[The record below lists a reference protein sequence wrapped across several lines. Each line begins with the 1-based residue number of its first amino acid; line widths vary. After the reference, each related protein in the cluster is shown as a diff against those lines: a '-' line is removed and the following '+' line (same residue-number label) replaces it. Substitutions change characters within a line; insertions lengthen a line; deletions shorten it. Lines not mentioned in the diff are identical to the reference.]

1 MRVSRPSGKKRS
13 DFAYQA
19 VYRYLVSL
27 INTADPQVRVKL
39 PSLRL
44 LAGRLNVSI
53 STIQYAYSLLEKE
66 GRIYSVAKS
75 GYYALP
81 VNGGPLCNG
90 AQDVLERL
98 YVYSRRPRMVL
109 LCCDEPGALL
119 PLDGPLRMLER
130 ELARQYPRRS
140 LSYFQPFGEPEL
152 RTALAVRYTSSPQ
165 RYWHAEDVYIG
176 ADLRSVLEI
185 LVAAL
190 ALEGSTVVV
199 ESPCDW
205 VLLRLL
211 KAGGVRVIEWPL
223 NADGH
228 RELSVLK
235 QILDREPVRLLLM
248 SSTAGMAQWVM
259 PTLEAR
265 RQLAELLHQH
275 EVWLLENDCLGELCH
290 QQPVV
295 RLRELVNPDRL
306 LVFSSLEKVMG
317 SEAPFGYLLSRHF
330 RAELQ
335 RHFLLRAF
343 RLSPTRQKAI
353 ARLYRSGQVDQ
364 HLAQLRQVLRER
376 MNVMTRW
383 LEAHLDACLELHV
396 SQVGATIWLCL
407 AEQVDVR
414 QVFERLLG
422 QRIVIAPGELF
433 SLEGRYRQYVRLS
446 GTLDGPENL
455 ELAIK
460 LLADAVRSEMRG

>member
-1 MRVSRPSGKKRS
+1 MRVSGPRGKKRS

-27 INTADPQVRVKL
+27 INAAEGSVRVKL

-44 LAGRLNVSI
+44 LAERLNVSI

-81 VNGGPLCNG
+81 VNGGPPCNG
-90 AQDVLERL
+90 VQDVLERM
-98 YVYSRRPRMVL
+98 YVYSRRPKMLL
-109 LCCDEPGALL
+109 LCCDEPGAHLSLDNPLL
-119 PLDGPLRMLER
+119 LLER
-130 ELARQYPRRS
+130 ELVRQYPSRS
-140 LSYFQPFGEPEL
+140 LPCFQPFGEPEL

-165 RYWHAEDVYIG
+165 RYWHADDVYVG
-176 ADLRSVLEI
+176 ADLRSVLET
-185 LVAAL
+185 LLAAL
-190 ALEGSTVVV
+190 MLEGSTVVV

-205 VLLRLL
+205 VILRLL
-211 KAGGVRVIEWPL
+211 QAGGVRVIEWPL
-223 NADGH
+223 DADGH
-228 RELSVLK
+228 LGLRVLE

-248 SSTAGMAQWVM
+248 SSTASLSQGVM
-259 PTLEAR
+259 PSVEER

-275 EVWLLENDCLGELCH
+275 EIWLLENDCHGELCH
-290 QQPVV
+290 QQPVA
-295 RLRELVNPDRL
+295 RLRDLVNPDRL
-306 LVFSSLEKVMG
+306 LVFSSLEKIMG

-353 ARLYRSGQVDQ
+353 ARLYRSGRVDQ
-364 HLAQLRQVLRER
+364 HLPLLRQVLRER
-376 MNVMTRW
+376 MAGMARL
-383 LEAHLDACLELHV
+383 LEEHLDGCLEIHV
-396 SQVGATIWLCL
+396 SQVGATIWLRL
-407 AEQVDVR
+407 ADQVDVR

-433 SLEGRYRQYVRLS
+433 SLEGGYRQYLRLS
-446 GTLDGPENL
+446 GAFDGNDSL
-455 ELAIK
+455 EPAIK
-460 LLADAVRSEMRG
+460 ALADTVRCEMRH

>member
-1 MRVSRPSGKKRS
+1 MRVPGPSGKKRS

-27 INTADPQVRVKL
+27 INAADAQVRVKL

-44 LAGRLNVSI
+44 LAERLNVSI

-90 AQDVLERL
+90 VQDVLERM

-119 PLDGPLRMLER
+119 PLDEPLLVLER
-130 ELARQYPRRS
+130 ELVRQYPRRS
-140 LSYFQPFGEPEL
+140 LPCFQPFGEPEL

-185 LVAAL
+185 LLAAL

-205 VLLRLL
+205 VVLRLL
-211 KAGGVRVIEWPL
+211 QAGGVRVIEWPL
-223 NADGH
+223 EADGH
-228 RELSVLK
+228 LDLRLLE

-248 SSTAGMAQWVM
+248 SSTASMTQGVM
-259 PTLEAR
+259 PALETR
-265 RQLAELLHQH
+265 RQLADLLH
-275 EVWLLENDCLGELCH
+275 EREIWLLENDGHGELCH
-290 QQPVV
+290 QQPAVH
-295 RLRELVNPDRL
+295 LRDLVNPDRL

-317 SEAPFGYLLSRHF
+317 AEAPFGYLLSRHF

-353 ARLYRSGQVDQ
+353 ARLFRSGRVDQ
-364 HLAQLRQVLRER
+364 HLPRLRQALHER
-376 MNVMTRW
+376 MCAMTRL
-383 LEAHLDACLELHV
+383 LEEHLDGCREIHM
-396 SQVGATIWLCL
+396 SQVGATIWLRL
-407 AEQVDVR
+407 AEPVDVR

-422 QRIVIAPGELF
+422 QRIVIAPGELL

-446 GTLDGPENL
+446 GALDGNDSL
-455 ELAIK
+455 EQAIK
-460 LLADAVRSEMRG
+460 VLAETVRSEMHG

>member
-265 RQLAELLHQH
+265 RQLAELLHQR
-275 EVWLLENDCLGELCH
+275 EIWLLENDCHGGLCH

-383 LEAHLDACLELHV
+383 LEVHLGACLELHV

-460 LLADAVRSEMRG
+460 LLADAVRSETRG